1 MSNQTVTICDE
12 TSISKVQNQSEG
24 GGPGQKTCQVVGI
37 GEDASNAQTQNKEGG
52 LSKMPIDVTI
62 NDETLISK
70 AQNQSEEGGPGQ
82 KSFELVG
89 IGDDASNAK
98 TQNKE
103 GGPPKISSESVTIGD
118 ETSISTTGT
127 RYCTGNKHNF

>member
-1 MSNQTVTICDE
+1 MEQ
-12 TSISKVQNQSEG
+12 
-24 GGPGQKTCQVVGI
+24 
-37 GEDASNAQTQNKEGG
+37 
-52 LSKMPIDVTI
+52 VTI